1 LLLSVAGAA
10 LFLALASA
18 SSPLFLSS
26 AGNAALAKGIE
37 GPCFWGVGLQVN
49 SNGPLVDDPGR
60 GVIADELLLEK
71 DERLRRLAAPISRLG
86 PPVRTVLTSA
96 VQVARPGASGESSS
110 VRLMSRSGA
119 LSHVRVV
126 AKAGGEGVWLT
137 DRSAES
143 LQVRPG
149 EDVILRANTVRDGRL
164 RVRRARV
171 RVAGIYRDLRTQ
183 PLSDFWCS
191 QFFVFRPRVPLDTPP
206 PVLLADP
213 ELLKRIGRRLG
224 ETDAKFTWEFPLRTE
239 GLTLAEAETLAPRID
254 QNKIQLALGGSYRGL
269 GRASSALPFI
279 SQQARETVVAL
290 EGSVRTVSI
299 AGTIVAL
306 VVVAAAG
313 VHWVTRRRT
322 EVALLSAQGVGPA
335 RMAAKALLE
344 TAIPVAVA
352 AAIGWAGT
360 ILLVKLLGPTP
371 LLETGA
377 PGSAAR
383 QVLWTSGLALCL
395 LSVVAAVSARR
406 DVEAPPSRAREAL
419 GRAPWEI
426 AVLALA
432 AASLYEILTRG
443 TAPVTGRAGPPKVDF
458 LLLLFPILF
467 VTGASGLVARGVRRV
482 LPRLRAASRSWPP
495 SLYLAANR
503 LAGASRVAVA
513 LVTAAAL
520 SVGILTY
527 AGALASSVKATSQA
541 KSSVF
546 TGSDVVVTL
555 ADNVPIPESL
565 AATSTKVTRTEAV
578 FLPDQI
584 RVDVLGIDP
593 STFSRAAF
601 WDESFASKGL
611 QELLGGLR
619 SSPSASAASAVMAGG
634 VLQSAGTLDFPAA
647 DEIRIVSVDF
657 VRAFP
662 GMRSDRP
669 LLVVDRNVLNDREI
683 RGIPVLWA
691 RGEPGTV
698 LRALREAGAPV
709 IQEVSGSE
717 VQATPG
723 FLSLSWTFGFLLALG
738 VATGLIALVGTLLY
752 LEARQRSREVSYALS
767 RRMGLSRA
775 AHRLA
780 VALELLGLLAAGFIA
795 GVTLS
800 WLAIRVVYTQLDPM
814 PQLPPPPLFRM
825 PLLLLSVTAAALPL
839 ASALGAWRV
848 QRTADRVN
856 VAEVMRLAG

>member
-1 LLLSVAGAA
+1 MGRSHSPEPSGTGTAGSRTAGPAGRLGGWLWPLASPPWLKAPLLLMRYPGLLLSVGGAA

-18 SSPLFLSS
+18 SGPLFLSS
-26 AGNAALAKGIE
+26 ASNAALAKGIE
-37 GPCFWGVGLQVN
+37 GPCFWGVGLQVI

-60 GVIADELLLEK
+60 GIVAAEALSAKEG
-71 DERLRRLAAPISRLG
+71 RLRGLTAPISRLG
-86 PPVRTVLTSA
+86 PPVRTILTSA
-96 VQVARPGASGESSS
+96 VQVARPGGGDEAFG
-110 VRLMSRSGA
+110 VRLLSRTGA
-119 LSHVRVV
+119 LSHIQAVGT
-126 AKAGGEGVWLT
+126 AGAEGVWLPDT
-137 DRSAES
+137 SAES

-149 EDVILRANTVRDGRL
+149 EEVILRSNTVRDGRL

-183 PLSDFWCS
+183 PLSEFWCS
-191 QFFVFRPRVPLDTPP
+191 QFFVFRPRSGLDNPP
-206 PVLLADP
+206 PVMLIDSALLM
-213 ELLKRIGRRLG
+213 RIGRRLG
-224 ETDAKFTWEFPLRTE
+224 ETDAKFTWEFPLRAA
-239 GLTLAEAETLAPRID
+239 GLTLTEAENLAGRLDP
-254 QNKIQLALGGSYRGL
+254 NKIQMALGGSYRGL
-269 GRASSALPFI
+269 GRATSELPI
-279 SQQARETVVAL
+279 IAQQARETVVAL

-299 AGTIVAL
+299 AGGIVAL

-344 TAIPVAVA
+344 TVIPVAVA

-360 ILLVKLLGPTP
+360 IWLMKVLGPTP
-371 LLETGA
+371 LLEAEA

-383 QVLWTSGLALCL
+383 QVLWTAGFALSL
-395 LSVVAAVSARR
+395 LSVVAAISARR
-406 DVEAPPSRAREAL
+406 DVEALPSRAREAL
-419 GRAPWEI
+419 GKAPWEI

-443 TAPVTGRAGPPKVDF
+443 TAPVSGRAGPPKVDF

-467 VTGASGLVARGVRRV
+467 VAGASGLAARGVRRV

-495 SLYLAANR
+495 PLYLAANR

-555 ADNVPIPESL
+555 ADDVPVPESL
-565 AATSTKVTRTEAV
+565 ASTSTKVIRTEAV

-584 RVDVLGIDP
+584 RVDVLGVDP
-593 STFSRAAF
+593 NTFSRAAF
-601 WDESFASKGL
+601 WDESFASKDL

-619 SSPSASAASAVMAGG
+619 SSPGASAASAVMAGG
-634 VLQSAGTLDFPAA
+634 ALQSAGTLDFPAA

-662 GMRSDRP
+662 GMRSNRP
-669 LLVVDRNVLNDREI
+669 LVVVDRNVLSDPEI

-691 RGEPGTV
+691 RGEPAEV

-709 IQEVSGSE
+709 IQEVSGAE
-717 VQATPG
+717 IQATPG

-752 LEARQRSREVSYALS
+752 L
-767 RRMGLSRA
+767 
-775 AHRLA
+775 
-780 VALELLGLLAAGFIA
+780 
-795 GVTLS
+795 
-800 WLAIRVVYTQLDPM
+800 
-814 PQLPPPPLFRM
+814 
-825 PLLLLSVTAAALPL
+825 
-839 ASALGAWRV
+839 
-848 QRTADRVN
+848 
-856 VAEVMRLAG
+856 